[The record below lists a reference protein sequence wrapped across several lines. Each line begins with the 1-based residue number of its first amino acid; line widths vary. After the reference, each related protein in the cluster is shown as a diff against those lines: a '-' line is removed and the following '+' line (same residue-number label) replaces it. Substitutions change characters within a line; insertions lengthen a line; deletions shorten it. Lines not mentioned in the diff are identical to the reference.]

1 MKPPF
6 KQRLKT
12 NKIYR
17 AAEAFFLGNASYTQL
32 NTFAAAGKRTNPSMP
47 SDVLKHQ
54 ATMMSA
60 QTLES
65 WKTAVMLAT
74 DPDNPDKT
82 ALWELYKNQWTDN
95 HLESTIETRIAKTQ
109 QSPFKIVGKTS
120 KERDEEA
127 ENLFKTVWFQDFI
140 KIVLDSKFDGTK
152 LIEVFKTNEEG
163 YLTEVKEIEQPYFN
177 AKKGI
182 ILKEPG
188 MTSGDDYRNGP
199 LSTYYIQ
206 IGKDYKDLGTRA
218 LMAPII
224 LAKKLGLGSWLD
236 FIEKYGVPPLF
247 VTTDREDDE
256 RLLELF
262 EMATNFKS
270 NNFMIGRG
278 NEKFEIP
285 NISSTNSQEAFDGL
299 IKRADNEVSKRI
311 LGGTGLT
318 DEKGFVG
325 SVEIQFELAQF
336 RFTSDKILV
345 RNVVN
350 EKLIPLLVKLSPVY
364 SNLANFVF
372 EWDDEDEM
380 TVEKVIKII
389 TALGPYYI
397 FDPDVIEQITGLKI
411 IGLVN
416 QNPGTDQPEPTS
428 SGGSKKKA
436 VT

>member
-1 MKPPF
+1 MKSPF
-6 KQRLKT
+6 KQRLKA

-32 NTFAAAGKRTNPSMP
+32 NTMIAAGKRQNAAMP
-47 SDVLKHQ
+47 SDILKHQ
-54 ATMMSA
+54 ATMMRA
-60 QTLES
+60 EDLNS
-65 WKTAVMLAT
+65 WKAAVMMAT
-74 DPDNPDKT
+74 DPDNPDKQNLR
-82 ALWELYKNQWTDN
+82 ALYNNQWTDN
-95 HLESTIETRIAKTQ
+95 HLESVIETRIAKTQ
-109 QSPFKIVGKTS
+109 QSPFKLVHKTT

-127 ENLFKTVWFQDFI
+127 EKLFKTLWFQDFI
-140 KIVLDSKFDGTK
+140 KLVLESKFDGTK
-152 LIEVFKTNEEG
+152 LIEVFNTDEAG
-163 YLTEVKEIEQPYFN
+163 FLTKVTEIGQEFFN

-188 MTSGDDYRNGP
+188 QTTGDDYRNGP

-206 IGKDYKDLGTRA
+206 VGKDYKDLGIRA
-218 LMAPII
+218 LIAPII

-247 VTTDREDDE
+247 VTTEREDDE
-256 RLLELF
+256 RLMELF
-262 EMATNFKS
+262 EMATNFKA

-278 NEKFEIP
+278 DEKFEIP
-285 NISSTNSQEAFDGL
+285 SISSTNSQEAFDGL
-299 IKRADNEVSKRI
+299 IKRADNEISKRI

-336 RFTSDKILV
+336 RFTSDKLLV

-350 EKLIPLLVKLSPVY
+350 EKLIPLLIKLSPVY
-364 SNLANFVF
+364 ANLANYDY

-380 TVEKVIKII
+380 TVDKLIKII
-389 TALGPYYI
+389 TILGQYFD
-397 FDPDVIEQITGLKI
+397 FDPDQIEQITGLKI
-411 IGLVN
+411 IGIKN
-416 QNPGTDQPEPTS
+416 TS
-428 SGGSKKKA
+428 SGAAQGEPAGTGTSKKKA

>member
-6 KQRLKT
+6 KQRLKA

-17 AAEAFFLGNASYTQL
+17 VAESFFLGNASYTQL
-32 NTFAAAGKRTNPSMP
+32 NTMVAAGKRPTSAMP
-47 SDVLKHQ
+47 SAAITHQ
-54 ATMMSA
+54 ATM
-60 QTLES
+60 LRVEDLNS
-65 WKTAVMLAT
+65 WKQAVMLAT
-74 DPDNPDKT
+74 DPDNPDKQNLR
-82 ALWELYKNQWTDN
+82 ALYDNQWTDN
-95 HLESTIETRIAKTQ
+95 HLESVIETRISKTQ
-109 QSPFKIVGKTS
+109 QSPFKLVHRTS
-120 KERDEEA
+120 KERSEEA
-127 ENLFKTVWFQDFI
+127 EDLFKTLWFQEFI
-140 KIVLDSKFDGTK
+140 KLVLEYKFDGTK
-152 LIEVFKTNEEG
+152 LIECFNTDEEG
-163 YLTEVKEIEQPYFN
+163 KLTEVTEINQAYFN

-188 MTSGDDYRNGP
+188 QTFGEDYRNGP
-199 LSTYYIQ
+199 LSPYYIQ
-206 IGKDYKDLGTRA
+206 VGKDYKDLGTRA

-247 VTTDREDDE
+247 VTTDREDDD

-299 IKRADNEVSKRI
+299 IKRADNEMSKRI

-350 EKLIPLLVKLSPVY
+350 EKLMPLLLKLSPVY
-364 SNLANFVF
+364 SFLKDFIF

-380 TVEKVIKII
+380 TVEKLIKII
-389 TALGPYYI
+389 TALGGYFD
-397 FDPDVIEQITGLKI
+397 FDPEQIEQITGLKVLGI
-411 IGLVN
+411 KT
-416 QNPGTDQPEPTS
+416 GTGTPEPATA
-428 SGGSKKKA
+428 GASKKKA

>member
-1 MKPPF
+1 MKTPF

-32 NTFAAAGKRTNPSMP
+32 NSFAAAGKRSNPSMP

-65 WKTAVMLAT
+65 WKSAVMLAT

-82 ALWELYKNQWTDN
+82 ALWTLYKNQWTDS

-109 QSPFKIVGKTS
+109 QSPFKLVEKTT
-120 KERDEEA
+120 KERDIEE
-127 ENLFKTVWFQDFI
+127 EKKFKTLWFQDFI
-140 KIVLDSKFDGTK
+140 KIVLEYKFDGTK
-152 LIEVFKTNEEG
+152 LIEAFKTNEEG
-163 YLTEVKEIEQPYFN
+163 FLTEITEIEQPYFN

-188 MTSGDDYRNGP
+188 QTSGDDYRNGP
-199 LSTYYIQ
+199 LSNYYIQ
-206 IGKDYKDLGTRA
+206 VGKNYKDLGIRS
-218 LMAPII
+218 LIAPII

-247 VTTDREDDE
+247 VTTDREDDD

-278 NEKFEIP
+278 TEKFEIP

-345 RNVVN
+345 RNYVN
-350 EKLIPLLVKLSPVY
+350 EKLIPLLIKLSPVY
-364 SNLANFVF
+364 SSLANFDF

-380 TVEKVIKII
+380 TVEKVIKIVS
-389 TALGPYYI
+389 ALGQYFD
-397 FDPDVIEQITGLKI
+397 FDPEQIEQITGLKI
-411 IGLVN
+411 LGIKDSGSGI
-416 QNPGTDQPEPTS
+416 PSADPTAS
-428 SGGSKKKA
+428 NSKKK
-436 VT
+436 VLT

>member
-1 MKPPF
+1 MKPF

-12 NKIYR
+12 NPIYR
-17 AAEAFFLGNASYTQL
+17 AAEKFFIGNASYTQL
-32 NTFAAAGKRTNPSMP
+32 NQVMAAGKRQNPSMP
-47 SDVLKHQ
+47 SDVVKHQ
-54 ATMMSA
+54 ATIMRVEDLA
-60 QTLES
+60 S

-74 DPDNPDKT
+74 DPDNPDKSNLH
-82 ALWELYKNQWTDN
+82 ALYRNQWTDN

-109 QSPFKIVGKTS
+109 QSPFKLVSKTS

-127 ENLFKTVWFQDFI
+127 EKLFKTLWFQDFI
-140 KIVLDSKFDGTK
+140 KLVLEYKFDGTK

-163 YLTEVKEIEQPYFN
+163 LLTEIKEIEQPYFN

-188 MTSGDDYRNGP
+188 QSTGEDYRNGP

-206 IGKDYKDLGTRA
+206 IGKDYKDLGIRA
-218 LMAPII
+218 LIAPII

-247 VTTDREDDE
+247 VTTDREDDD

-336 RFTSDKILV
+336 RFTSDKLLV

-350 EKLIPLLVKLSPVY
+350 EKLIPLLVKLSPAY
-364 SNLANFVF
+364 SNLANFDF

-380 TVEKVIKII
+380 TIDKLIKIVSG
-389 TALGPYYI
+389 LGNYFD
-397 FDPDVIEQITGLKI
+397 FDPEQIEQITGLRILGIKNA
-411 IGLVN
+411 GSGV
-416 QNPGTDQPEPTS
+416 TQPEPTAQ
-428 SGGSKKKA
+428 GASKKKA